1 MSSSSSMSALS
12 MPATPSLEQQL
23 AAVNL
28 EIQEVKQQI
37 QKLDE
42 ELKITT
48 DKDDKLYLRKKE
60 EQLRK
65 EKEQLRKKE
74 EQLREKELVLMKQQ
88 QLLPAVER
96 KTVAGH
102 GLPAL
107 GRGGVGAGSPSS
119 ASENKKHLPAK
130 LLVKPFTVLKNL
142 KLHDEGASIWET
154 AKNEQLFWHS
164 ESGIQGFVRQVLG
177 DVIAAAGLI
186 KEIDLANELSVVD
199 QRPDIWLVLKNGVPV
214 GVVEV
219 KKPGHDI
226 MQKPSVFGQIYDYL
240 LQLQSFHGLKT
251 PFGIVTT
258 YKQWRICWLDN
269 DNSDSLAVSDSIQDS
284 SAAEAKV
291 PEIEETLDDG
301 ERSAD
306 IDLGEPA
313 KMSND
318 HRIVHGT
325 NIMQFD
331 DDSLVTMLAS
341 LLHKMTHVELSPVK
355 LLDESRSYIVANE
368 KSWYWAR
375 LSLPKADT
383 RLSSTAMPN
392 LNTQQFWLLKDF
404 RGGVDGR
411 VWLACSRGGLAC
423 VIKFSVG
430 DGSDDDKK
438 DRLETEM
445 KRWQSINH
453 EERVRVQR
461 IAGSWALLMPYLR
474 HATEADFANDQFR
487 ADTIEEVN
495 RWGKAGY
502 QQDDAGRRHV
512 GVMSPGVKGSKA
524 RPVFFDLAHVQSD
537 VAEGDA
543 VAHMLKKLNL
553 N

>member
-1 MSSSSSMSALS
+1 LKPWLVHLLHVARPLTIVQLTLSVLITSFSFRFPRRAMSSSSSMSALS
-12 MPATPSLEQQL
+12 MSATPSLEQQL
-23 AAVNL
+23 AALDRKIEKV
-28 EIQEVKQQI
+28 ERQI

-60 EQLRK
+60 
-65 EKEQLRKKE
+65 EQLRKKE

-284 SAAEAKV
+284 SAA
-291 PEIEETLDDG
+291 
-301 ERSAD
+301 
-306 IDLGEPA
+306 
-313 KMSND
+313 
-318 HRIVHGT
+318 
-325 NIMQFD
+325 
-331 DDSLVTMLAS
+331 
-341 LLHKMTHVELSPVK
+341 
-355 LLDESRSYIVANE
+355 
-368 KSWYWAR
+368 
-375 LSLPKADT
+375 
-383 RLSSTAMPN
+383 
-392 LNTQQFWLLKDF
+392 
-404 RGGVDGR
+404 
-411 VWLACSRGGLAC
+411 
-423 VIKFSVG
+423 
-430 DGSDDDKK
+430 
-438 DRLETEM
+438 
-445 KRWQSINH
+445 
-453 EERVRVQR
+453 
-461 IAGSWALLMPYLR
+461 
-474 HATEADFANDQFR
+474 
-487 ADTIEEVN
+487 
-495 RWGKAGY
+495 
-502 QQDDAGRRHV
+502 
-512 GVMSPGVKGSKA
+512 
-524 RPVFFDLAHVQSD
+524 
-537 VAEGDA
+537 
-543 VAHMLKKLNL
+543 
-553 N
+553 